1 MRVEKMYIV
10 FIERKIVSMHANLND
25 AINSLPP
32 DKPNAHIL
40 NDDNETIIIPKKQIQ
55 R

>member
-1 MRVEKMYIV
+1 MYIV

-32 DKPNAHIL
+32 DKNNVHIL
-40 NDDNETIIIPKKQIQ
+40 NDDNETIITPKKQKKMNKK
-55 R
+55 